1 MVNGANSR
9 FITMHDF
16 VGKSYVF
23 PDGDSITVTQVKVR
37 DGNEEWVTYQTKQGP
52 GVPRKLV
59 MSLHEFNNTY
69 GYLFKGEDNN
79 K

>member
-1 MVNGANSR
+1 MDNW
-9 FITMHDF
+9 

-23 PDGDSITVTQVKVR
+23 PDGDAITVMQIKVR
-37 DGNEEWVTYQTKQGP
+37 DGNEEWVTYQIQQGP

-59 MSLHEFNNTY
+59 MKLYEFNNTY
-69 GYLFKGEDNN
+69 GYLFRGEDNN